1 MLAVTGYVIQAFFRL
16 PGAIDLDGTTFQSIP
31 NGVAA
36 VGAISSFGWLQ
47 IVASIGNFKKYYFTV
62 ACSIN
67 INYLFIRLLGAH
79 WMGRQERRGT
89 WRFQL
94 RNHLPL
100 EWKIYRRTTRSED

>member
-47 IVASIGNFKKYYFTV
+47 IVASIGNFKK
-62 ACSIN
+62 N
-67 INYLFIRLLGAH
+67 ILL
-79 WMGRQERRGT
+79 WPVQ
-89 WRFQL
+89 
-94 RNHLPL
+94 
-100 EWKIYRRTTRSED
+100 

>member
-1 MLAVTGYVIQAFFRL
+1 MLAVTGYIIQAFFRL

-47 IVASIGNFKKYYFTV
+47 IVASIGKNEV
-62 ACSIN
+62 SSIIMCSIV
-67 INYLFIRLLGAH
+67 YLIGLYELFEKKRVLGAH
-79 WMGRQERRGT
+79 WMGRQERRRT

-94 RNHLPL
+94 RYHLPV
-100 EWKIYRRTTRSED
+100 EWTIN